1 MAQATTKTAVKTII
15 SLTMG
20 PKEAQSLRN
29 LLARVKKGGDSSD
42 ILNLK
47 SIRKAL
53 ANQGFHRDNANS
65 DLSGVVYG

>member
-1 MAQATTKTAVKTII
+1 MAQATVKTAVKSIT

-20 PKEAQSLRN
+20 PKESQSLRN
-29 LLARVKKGGDSSD
+29 LLARVKKGGESSD
-42 ILNLK
+42 ALNLA

-53 ANQGFHRDNANS
+53 ANQGFHNANS